1 MESTLLAYVYLKNAN
16 NRCPVCLCTPCDC
29 DGVNDEYRGVGETTM
44 HRARHY
50 SEPAGQRDRL
60 QPSSDHP
67 LESQRVHTKD
77 ILFSQGLSKD
87 SRDQE

>member
-1 MESTLLAYVYLKNAN
+1 MESTMLAFVYLRNAN

-44 HRARHY
+44 HRARHH

-60 QPSSDHP
+60 QPSSNHS
-67 LESQRVHTKD
+67 LESQRKHTKD
-77 ILFSQGLSKD
+77 ILFSKGLSKN
-87 SRDQE
+87 SRDQK